1 MQGLRFTR
9 HCTYYVEYVKVL
21 EGLRVQAPD
30 RLWPKRRAVSGV
42 GFEPAVS
49 GRKRHPFSRTI
60 RRVIMGIF
68 QNVRLDRLLLIGWF
82 ATASV
87 SCASLA
93 PQPITQAST
102 PAASTRAT
110 LRLGANETADGR
122 FIGVAL
128 SGGGSRAAVFGAA
141 VMKELDR
148 AGLLQQVD
156 VLSAVSGGA
165 LPAAAYALEGYRE
178 FNFQNGFVEQAGRNF
193 QRAMLGPWYAVP
205 QNAIRYALTDRIPAE
220 QVIRVLDDQLFRGA
234 TFADLNSSKPILLLN
249 STDALTGEPFVISD
263 ERFAELGLPL
273 APFSIARA
281 VYMSAAYPGVLEPL
295 PLPYGV
301 TSADRTDRPPLLA
314 YDGGAADNLGI
325 RTLMRVLD
333 DTLSQRSMQDLFPR
347 GCLVISVDATG
358 RQRNEA
364 RKPLSAAAAL
374 LRGHRRNVLELAG
387 IPASQQD
394 VIQFGTFR
402 VGPDGTGGSCR
413 FWHVALR
420 QLPDSDPLG
429 ERVTHIKTNLGL
441 PADDQAALIEAAARL
456 VAGGR
461 VDMHRLEGWPS
472 FTESSSAQP
481 SPP

>member
-1 MQGLRFTR
+1 MR
-9 HCTYYVEYVKVL
+9 
-21 EGLRVQAPD
+21 
-30 RLWPKRRAVSGV
+30 
-42 GFEPAVS
+42 
-49 GRKRHPFSRTI
+49 
-60 RRVIMGIF
+60 IF
-68 QNVRLDRLLLIGWF
+68 QNVRISRLLLIVSF

-87 SCASLA
+87 SCTSLA
-93 PQPITQAST
+93 PQPTAPTST

-110 LRLGANETADGR
+110 LQLGAKELVDGR
-122 FIGVAL
+122 FIGLAF

-148 AGLLQQVD
+148 TGLLQQVD

-165 LPAAAYALEGYRE
+165 LPAAAYALEGYHE
-178 FNFQNGFVEQAGRNF
+178 FNFQNGFIEQVGRDF
-193 QRAMLGPWYAVP
+193 QRAMLGPWYTVP
-205 QNAIRYALTDRIPAE
+205 QNVLRYVLTDRIPAE
-220 QVIRVLDDQLFRGA
+220 QVIRVLDDKLFHGA
-234 TFADLNSSKPILLLN
+234 TFADLNPSKPILLLN

-295 PLPYGV
+295 VLPYGEAG
-301 TSADRTDRPPLLA
+301 ADWTDRPPLLA

-364 RKPLSAAAAL
+364 RTPLSAAAAL

-387 IPASQQD
+387 IPVSQQD
-394 VIQFGTFR
+394 VAMFGSFR
-402 VGPDGTGGSCR
+402 IGRDGTGGSCR
-413 FWHVALR
+413 FWHLALR
-420 QLPDSDPLG
+420 QLPDGDPLG
-429 ERVTHIKTNLGL
+429 ARVTHITTNLGL
-441 PADDQAALIEAAARL
+441 SADDQASLVEAAARL
-456 VAGGR
+456 VARGR
-461 VDMHRLEGWPS
+461 ADMHRTEGWAS
-472 FTESSSAQP
+472 FTESPSAQS

>member
-1 MQGLRFTR
+1 MR
-9 HCTYYVEYVKVL
+9 
-21 EGLRVQAPD
+21 
-30 RLWPKRRAVSGV
+30 
-42 GFEPAVS
+42 
-49 GRKRHPFSRTI
+49 
-60 RRVIMGIF
+60 MF
-68 QNVRLDRLLLIGWF
+68 QNVRIGRLLLIVSF

-87 SCASLA
+87 SCTSLA
-93 PQPITQAST
+93 PQPTAPTST

-110 LRLGANETADGR
+110 LQLGTKEPADGR
-122 FIGVAL
+122 FIGLAF

-141 VMKELDR
+141 VMKELDQ

-178 FNFQNGFVEQAGRNF
+178 FNFQNGFVEQVGRDF
-193 QRAMLGPWYAVP
+193 QRAMLGPWYTVP
-205 QNAIRYALTDRIPAE
+205 QNALRYVLTDRIPAE
-220 QVIRVLDDQLFRGA
+220 QVIRVLDDKLFRGA
-234 TFADLNSSKPILLLN
+234 TFADLNPSKPILLLN
-249 STDALTGEPFVISD
+249 STDALTGEPFIISD

-295 PLPYGV
+295 ALPYGE
-301 TSADRTDRPPLLA
+301 TGADRTDRPPLLA

-325 RTLMRVLD
+325 RTLMRVLE

-358 RQRNEA
+358 RQRNEP
-364 RKPLSAAAAL
+364 RTPLSAAAAL

-387 IPASQQD
+387 IPVSQQD
-394 VIQFGTFR
+394 VAMFGSFR
-402 VGPDGTGGSCR
+402 IGRDGTGGSCR

-429 ERVTHIKTNLGL
+429 ERVTHITTNLGL
-441 PADDQAALIEAAARL
+441 SADDQASLVEAAARL
-456 VAGGR
+456 VARGR
-461 VDMHRLEGWPS
+461 ADMHRTEGWTS
-472 FTESSSAQP
+472 FTESPSAQS